1 MNKIYEVPAEL
12 REDVGKGASRRLRH
26 AAKVPAVVYG
36 GTRPPVNLMLEHAF
50 ILHAADD
57 EAFHASILELKV
69 ADGRKQR
76 VVLRDLQR
84 HPYKL
89 RILHV
94 DFQRVSEDHVVRLAV
109 PLHFTNEA
117 TSPAGKQAG
126 VVISHQI
133 TEIEVAALPK
143 DLPEF
148 IEVDL
153 GAMEPGERVMLSEVK
168 LPEGVA
174 VPALEHGDDFDDV
187 VVSAIFVRQSQG
199 TGEQAAEADA
209 ALAEGVEP
217 ELADDTAEADESA
230 ADGEDGE
237 DKSKSDD

>member
-1 MNKIYEVPAEL
+1 MSKTYEVPAEL

-26 AAKVPAVVYG
+26 ANKVPAVVYG
-36 GTRPPVNLMLEHAF
+36 GTRPPVNLMLEHDF

-69 ADGRKQR
+69 DDGRTQR

-94 DFQRVSEDHVVRLAV
+94 DFQRVSEDHLVRLSV
-109 PLHFTNEA
+109 PLHFTHEA

-153 GAMEPGERVMLSEVK
+153 GAMKPGERVMLSEIT

-174 VPALEHGDDFDDV
+174 MPALEHGDDFDDV

-199 TGEQAAEADA
+199 TGELAAEADA
-209 ALAEGVEP
+209 ALAEGAEP
-217 ELADDTAEADESA
+217 ELADEGSDEDESA
-230 ADGEDGE
+230 EDGEDGE
-237 DKSKSDD
+237 GKSKPED

>member
-1 MNKIYEVPAEL
+1 MSKIYEVPAEL

-26 AAKVPAVVYG
+26 ADKVPAVVYG
-36 GTRPPVNLMLEHAF
+36 GTRPPVNLMLDHAF

-57 EAFHASILELKV
+57 EAFHSSVLQLN
-69 ADGRKQR
+69 ADGRQQN